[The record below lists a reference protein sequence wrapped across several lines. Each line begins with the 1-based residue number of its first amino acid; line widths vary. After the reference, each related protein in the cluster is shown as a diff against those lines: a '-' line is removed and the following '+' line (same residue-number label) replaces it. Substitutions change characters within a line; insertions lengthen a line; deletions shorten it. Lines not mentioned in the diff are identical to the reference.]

1 MECLRC
7 LRSYYKQAGMKV
19 PGHDMTVSEFEKI
32 IKKFDTV
39 RFCGNISDPVFN
51 PNFITFLEMCYEK
64 NIKCKI
70 HHAATGKSL
79 QWYEKA
85 FKANPNAIWIFGIDG
100 LPKDSSIYR
109 KNQDGEKLFD
119 IMLLCNDMGLHSAW
133 LYIIFRY
140 NENTMDE
147 ARQLAR
153 KHNIE
158 LHFVKSS
165 RYEENDDLMPKNKEN
180 YIQR

>member
-1 MECLRC
+1 
-7 LRSYYKQAGMKV
+7 MKV

-119 IMLLCNDMGLHSAW
+119 IMLLCNDMGLHTAW